1 MGPQRPAGA
10 LTAVAVS
17 EGRAPELRLLAKA
30 AEGGWRAAG
39 AVVSRGKK
47 FGRGA
52 SERYL
57 RLGYWFLNSPA
68 WSSLRVGPRALYLE
82 MAKRYNG
89 RNNGRISYS
98 VREGAAAL
106 HVSKG
111 SVKNWLDVLQGRGFI
126 ACTRRGAFSLK
137 TTRDA
142 SEWRLTEYDCDTP
155 SQHATKEFMRW
166 TPPEPEENAAPKSK
180 TRFSQRTRT
189 VQPQVPYG
197 SATDTVK
204 SKKGPNGSATG
215 TVKPQNNPPTVQPQ
229 VHLQLPGIGS
239 WQEYHGVGRGEY
251 VLSDDP
257 RDFEQFG
264 TTEYRG
270 RPFLVIDNV
279 PKRRGP
285 PPSALRL
292 RARMIF
298 VTSAAPLSIGDLA
311 RQLGIARIDANTL
324 AQTMLKAGEI
334 KRHARGTYSWAAKA
348 KAA

>member
-1 MGPQRPAGA
+1 
-10 LTAVAVS
+10 
-17 EGRAPELRLLAKA
+17 
-30 AEGGWRAAG
+30 
-39 AVVSRGKK
+39 
-47 FGRGA
+47 
-52 SERYL
+52 
-57 RLGYWFLNSPA
+57 
-68 WSSLRVGPRALYLE
+68 VGPRALYLE

-89 RNNGRISYS
+89 SNNGRISYS

-111 SVKNWLDVLQGRGFI
+111 SVKNWLDVLHERGFI
-126 ACTRRGAFSLK
+126 VCTKRGAFSLK
-137 TTRDA
+137 ITRDA

-155 SQHATKEFMRW
+155 AQHATKDFMRW
-166 TPPEPEENAAPKSK
+166 TPPEPEENTAPKSK

-197 SATDTVK
+197 SATGTVK

-215 TVKPQNNPPTVQPQ
+215 TAKPQNNPPTVQPE
-229 VHLQLPGIGS
+229 VHLQLPGIGG
-239 WQEYHGVGRGEY
+239 WQKYHGVGRGEY

-257 RDFEQFG
+257 RAFEHFR
-264 TTEYRG
+264 TMEYRG
-270 RPFLVIDNV
+270 RPFLVVDNV

-285 PPSALRL
+285 PPSAQRL
-292 RARMIF
+292 RARMFF
-298 VTSAAPLSIGDLA
+298 VNSAAPLSIGVLA

-334 KRHARGTYSWAAKA
+334 KRHARGIYSWSAKA